1 MSPNRS
7 SGQMDRF
14 SRFLLEG
21 ARLSIDAVGPLLTAF
36 ARGDSFALPPVS
48 SAHDD
53 EVGLEWLT
61 ERALIIAKYA
71 LLASDEERRSVTS
84 LETVRLI
91 AERRAAFGM
100 AAWGA
105 EAKADELAADLSLP
119 IPAAIAKLG
128 EARAQARRQSGIPS
142 IEERAR
148 SQIEFGPGDDPFNQQ
163 PKSNGARS
171 MSEAVSRAL
180 GTGQ

>member
-1 MSPNRS
+1 MIGNCTT
-7 SGQMDRF
+7 GQMDRF
-14 SRFLLEG
+14 SRYLLEG

-61 ERALIIAKYA
+61 ERALLVAQYG
-71 LLASDEERRSVTS
+71 LLASDEERRS
-84 LETVRLI
+84 LERLENARLV

-105 EAKADELAADLSLP
+105 EAQADELAADLTVP

-148 SQIEFGPGDDPFNQQ
+148 SQIEFGPGDNSINQQ
-163 PKSNGARS
+163 SKSNGARS

-180 GTGQ
+180 GTSQ